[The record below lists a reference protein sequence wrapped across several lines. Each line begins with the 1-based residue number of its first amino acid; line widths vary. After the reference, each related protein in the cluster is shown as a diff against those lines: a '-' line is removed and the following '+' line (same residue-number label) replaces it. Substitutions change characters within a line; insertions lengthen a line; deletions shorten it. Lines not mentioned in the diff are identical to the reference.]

1 MNLYPRDTLL
11 LPVHDD
17 EKKRNN
23 GNNKV
28 SIRDPLAF
36 PLKPHFHLIETG
48 LRGANLTGGTGGT
61 YYFRLVDSGRHS
73 ISTCSQ
79 VVINRENVSK
89 GGKHLGSAS
98 NTYMRASRAFQATFL
113 RITDGEKEGKEG

>member
-1 MNLYPRDTLL
+1 MKKNEITGTTKFLYA
-11 LPVHDD
+11 
-17 EKKRNN
+17 N
-23 GNNKV
+23 
-28 SIRDPLAF
+28 PLAF

>member
-28 SIRDPLAF
+28 SIRESSRLSSQ
-36 PLKPHFHLIETG
+36 PHFHLIETG
-48 LRGANLTGGTGGT
+48 LRGANLTGGT